1 MGGTISCCTA
11 PATPRVAPRK
21 RTKREKGR
29 ATPSVVLERTDA
41 VLTCDSDRVAPAAS
55 LLQHISER
63 EPDDMDGDPSTNPR
77 TGPLFMQRSR
87 SDIRS
92 EYQCPVSADVTAADT
107 RPFRQT

>member
-29 ATPSVVLERTDA
+29 AAPSVVLERSDA
-41 VLTCDSDRVAPAAS
+41 TVLTCDPDRVVPAAS

-63 EPDDMDGDPSTNPR
+63 EPEDTDGDPSTNPR

-87 SDIRS
+87 NDIRS
-92 EYQCPVSADVTAADT
+92 EYPVTMPHPLT
-107 RPFRQT
+107 RPIMCQT

>member
-1 MGGTISCCTA
+1 MGGTVSCCTA

-29 ATPSVVLERTDA
+29 AAPSVVLERTDPVPA
-41 VLTCDSDRVAPAAS
+41 CDPDRVAPAAS
-55 LLQHISER
+55 LLQLQHISER

-92 EYQCPVSADVTAADT
+92 E
-107 RPFRQT
+107 